1 MIGISLTIQARHID
15 ARRFVYST
23 RTDQLRSE
31 LDNIYELKN
40 NKLKIINMYNYKVKI
55 KYFSDKIYTNTD
67 IETILQEISIF
78 TDLENI
84 ISIIKQ

>member
-1 MIGISLTIQARHID
+1 
-15 ARRFVYST
+15 
-23 RTDQLRSE
+23 
-31 LDNIYELKN
+31 
-40 NKLKIINMYNYKVKI
+40 MYNYKVKI
-55 KYFSDKIYTNTD
+55 KYFSDKVYTNTN